1 MATFGPSRYLY
12 QNLKPKFTNYYRF
25 PDMILL
31 ISKFPPNIKHAF
43 ANLFILQVLNPDT
56 YDSFIRTLEMYKHFI
71 TN

>member
-12 QNLKPKFTNYYRF
+12 QNLKPKFTNSYRF

-43 ANLFILQVLNPDT
+43 ANLFIL
-56 YDSFIRTLEMYKHFI
+56 YYKY
-71 TN
+71 